1 LTLELKHSVLT
12 AIYEVYEDVAK
23 GFPSACRRDCRA
35 CCTQNVLATTLEV
48 EVMLED
54 MEKNARGDL
63 LEKIRTV
70 RPGTRLQPMLTIN
83 ALAGYCLRR
92 EEPPFEDEEF
102 GRAACALREPAGCAI
117 YRVRPFSCRCL
128 WSEQLCEPVTVH
140 WEKLKPGEPMSE
152 SEGEATMSPVLVTL
166 NGVFQQILEH
176 VDAGGLYGNMI
187 DLVCVLA
194 EPEAR
199 AAYRAGKGLKP
210 TALVHATRPNPGFLV
225 PPQHR
230 QKVMSALNL
239 LWQKP
244 VGNLKLREA
253 LQLLRGGCKA

>member
-1 LTLELKHSVLT
+1 MVSPELPEL
-12 AIYEVYEDVAK
+12 
-23 GFPSACRRDCRA
+23 
-35 CCTQNVLATTLEV
+35 
-48 EVMLED
+48 
-54 MEKNARGDL
+54 RG
-63 LEKIRTV
+63 
-70 RPGTRLQPMLTIN
+70 P
-83 ALAGYCLRR
+83 
-92 EEPPFEDEEF
+92 
-102 GRAACALREPAGCAI
+102 
-117 YRVRPFSCRCL
+117 
-128 WSEQLCEPVTVH
+128 
-140 WEKLKPGEPMSE
+140 
-152 SEGEATMSPVLVTL
+152 EGKASMSPVLVTL

-210 TALVHATRPNPGFLV
+210 TALVHATRANPGFLV